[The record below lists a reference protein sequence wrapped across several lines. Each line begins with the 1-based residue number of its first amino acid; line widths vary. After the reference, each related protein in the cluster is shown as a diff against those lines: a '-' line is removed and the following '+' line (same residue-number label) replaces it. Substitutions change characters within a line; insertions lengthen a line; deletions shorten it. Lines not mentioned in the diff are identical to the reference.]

1 MEQDHED
8 GRHPIAFISMTSNQH
23 EQNYAA
29 HDLELLGIVYT
40 LQTWRFYLHGHK
52 FVVHTDHHLL
62 KYLETQEF
70 LTPRQVHRSE
80 PISMFD
86 FGIVPIR
93 GKSNQ
98 VSNGLSRQKSR
109 ANGPNKHLKEL
120 PGRVMKITCFVGAL
134 SALVPGSK
142 LITINQTRFLTKFFD
157 NQKNHLKSKTDFY
170 SVGYGYVHRTGQQE

>member
-8 GRHPIAFISMTSNQH
+8 GQHPIALISRTLNQH
-23 EQNYAA
+23 EQKYAA

-70 LTPRQVHRSE
+70 LTPRQVRRLE

-86 FGIVPIR
+86 FEIVPIR
-93 GKSNQ
+93 SKSNQ
-98 VSNGLSRQKSR
+98 VADGLSRQKSR
-109 ANGPNKHLKEL
+109 ANGPDKPLKEL

-134 SALVPGSK
+134 SALVLGSK
-142 LITINQTRFLTKFFD
+142 LITTNQTHFLTKFFD
-157 NQKNHLKSKTDFY
+157 N
-170 SVGYGYVHRTGQQE
+170 